1 MNLNNL
7 LEEWKATTQKITA
20 HGKRTFEI
28 FVNPESNEVRKLVQ
42 VGSIGSYKQARF
54 IVDYEK
60 KKFYVF
66 SAELTHVHAANELK
80 IPYDS
85 GKSDEKFHF
94 GWGDI
99 NTKTGKVVFN
109 LGVGTA
115 EKKRLISKEWI
126 KKYLEFD
133 R

>member
-1 MNLNNL
+1 MNLINL
-7 LEEWKATTQKITA
+7 LEEWKATTRKTTVS
-20 HGKRTFEI
+20 GERDFDI
-28 FVNPESNEVRKLVQ
+28 FVNPSKKELRELVQ

-54 IVDYEK
+54 IADYEK
-60 KKFYVF
+60 EKIYVF

-85 GKSDEKFHF
+85 GESNEKFHF

-99 NTKTGKVVFN
+99 NTKTGKVVFS

-115 EKKRLISKEWI
+115 EKKRLIRQEWI